1 LVGPGALDLR
11 QNPPVP
17 PPLPLPS
24 SRQEIRRIQRV
35 RKRAAVE
42 QALRSPFWQE
52 RIPKNIALERLDNPD
67 VWRGIPIL
75 DKDTLRA
82 LTDAE
87 FYGEFCVSG
96 HDGIAEYW
104 RSGGVTGQP
113 LFYPRSFRDIEY
125 GLEAFARTFD
135 CAGAK
140 PGDRGHVSFPM
151 GIHPVGQIFARCA
164 GSRGITVNWA
174 GAGTSTPSALQIELI
189 RRLKPTIWLGMS
201 SYALHLANL
210 AEARGLELHID
221 KLMTSAEPVSQAKRA
236 KIERSWGAKLTDTF
250 GMTEAGM
257 MGAEWEKDEA
267 GSGFR
272 VWTDMY
278 YIEVLDP
285 KTLEPAKEG
294 EIGTLVV
301 TALWSNH
308 VTPFLRWSS
317 GDLVTYSEADD
328 GDGAFS
334 VFPRIKHAHRTAGF
348 FKIRGVNLGHQDLED
363 FMFRRLE
370 ISDFRAEAVNE
381 GGNDILRVSIE
392 TKKGADSATLSRA
405 LAEEIK
411 QTFEL
416 APQIMVLETGT
427 LAREFE
433 ANVKAA
439 RFVDRRG

>member
-1 LVGPGALDLR
+1 LVAAAKPNLR

-17 PPLPLPS
+17 PPLPIPR
-24 SRQEIRRIQRV
+24 SRQEIRRIQSY

-42 QALRSPFWQE
+42 QALRSPFWQR
-52 RIPKNIALERLDNPD
+52 RIPKGISLEKLDKPE
-67 VWRGIPIL
+67 VWRSIPIL

-113 LFYPRSFRDIEY
+113 LFYPRSYRDIEY

-140 PGDRGHVSFPM
+140 HGDSAHVSFPM

-164 GSRGITVNWA
+164 TSRGITVNWA

-210 AEARGLELHID
+210 AEARGIELRID

-257 MGAEWEKDEA
+257 MGAEDKPGA
-267 GSGFR
+267 GFR
-272 VWTDMY
+272 IWTDMY

-301 TALWSNH
+301 TALWSNN

-317 GDLVTYSEADD
+317 GDLVAYSEADD

-363 FMFRRLE
+363 FMFRRIE
-370 ISDFRAEAVNE
+370 IGDFRAEALNE

-392 TKKGADSATLSRA
+392 IKKGVDSAAVSRTLS
-405 LAEEIK
+405 EQIK

-416 APQIMVLETGT
+416 VPQVVVLETGT

>member
-1 LVGPGALDLR
+1 
-11 QNPPVP
+11 
-17 PPLPLPS
+17 
-24 SRQEIRRIQRV
+24 
-35 RKRAAVE
+35 
-42 QALRSPFWQE
+42 
-52 RIPKNIALERLDNPD
+52 
-67 VWRGIPIL
+67 
-75 DKDTLRA
+75 
-82 LTDAE
+82 
-87 FYGEFCVSG
+87 
-96 HDGIAEYW
+96 
-104 RSGGVTGQP
+104 
-113 LFYPRSFRDIEY
+113 
-125 GLEAFARTFD
+125 
-135 CAGAK
+135 
-140 PGDRGHVSFPM
+140 
-151 GIHPVGQIFARCA
+151 
-164 GSRGITVNWA
+164 
-174 GAGTSTPSALQIELI
+174 
-189 RRLKPTIWLGMS
+189 
-201 SYALHLANL
+201 
-210 AEARGLELHID
+210 
-221 KLMTSAEPVSQAKRA
+221 
-236 KIERSWGAKLTDTF
+236 
-250 GMTEAGM
+250 M

>member
-1 LVGPGALDLR
+1 MVGPGALDLR

-24 SRQEIRRIQRV
+24 SRQEIRRIQSL

-42 QALRSPFWQE
+42 QALRSPFWQK
-52 RIPKNIALERLDNPD
+52 RIPKNIAMERLDNPD
-67 VWRGIPIL
+67 VWRSIPIL

-96 HDGIAEYW
+96 HDGMAEYW

-140 PGDRGHVSFPM
+140 PGDRAHVSFPM

-210 AEARGLELHID
+210 AEARGLELRID
-221 KLMTSAEPVSQAKRA
+221 KLMTSAEPVSLAKRA
-236 KIERSWGAKLTDTF
+236 KIERSWSAKLTDTF

-257 MGAEWEKDEA
+257 MGAEDRPGE
-267 GSGFR
+267 GFR
-272 VWTDMY
+272 IWTDMY
-278 YIEVLDP
+278 HIEVLDP
-285 KTLEPAKEG
+285 KTLEPAREG

-301 TALWSNH
+301 TALWANNI
-308 VTPFLRWSS
+308 TPFLRWSS

-328 GDGAFS
+328 GEGPFS

-363 FMFRRLE
+363 FMFRHLE
-370 ISDFRAEAVNE
+370 IGDFRAEAVNE
-381 GGNDILRVSIE
+381 GGNDILRVLIE
-392 TKKGADSATLSRA
+392 TKKGVDSAAVSRA
-405 LAEEIK
+405 LAEGIK
-411 QTFEL
+411 HTFEL
-416 APQIMVLETGT
+416 APQIVVLEIGT

-433 ANVKAA
+433 TNVKAA
-439 RFVDRRG
+439 RFIDRRG